1 MYLILKDNKKLE
13 IKEYK
18 NFIKKLQGLMFKKE
32 KINYIVR
39 LNNCNSIHT
48 FFMKQNIDVIIT
60 DKKNNILYKRKNITK
75 NKVIFP
81 IKNGYYVYEMPE
93 GTIDK
98 INKFV
103 IYSTKWW

>member
-18 NFIKKLQGLMFKKE
+18 SFFKKLQGLMFKKE

-103 IYSTKWW
+103 IYSTK

>member
-13 IKEYK
+13 IKEFK
-18 NFIKKLQGLMFKKE
+18 SFFKKLQGLMFKKE

-103 IYSTKWW
+103 IYSTK

>member
-1 MYLILKDNKKLE
+1 MHLILKDNKKLE

-18 NFIKKLQGLMFKKE
+18 SFFKKLLGLMFKKE

-60 DKKNNILYKRKNITK
+60 DKKNNILFKRKNITK

-81 IKNGYYVYEMPE
+81 IKKGYYVYEMPE
-93 GTIDK
+93 DTIDK

-103 IYSTKWW
+103 IYSTK

>member
-1 MYLILKDNKKLE
+1 MHLILKDNKKLE

-18 NFIKKLQGLMFKKE
+18 SFFKKLLGLMFKKE
-32 KINYIVR
+32 KIDYIVR

-81 IKNGYYVYEMPE
+81 IKNGYYVYEMSE

-98 INKFV
+98 IDNFV
-103 IYSTKWW
+103 IYSTK

>member
-98 INKFV
+98 IDEFV
-103 IYSTKWW
+103 IYSTK

>member
-103 IYSTKWW
+103 IYSTK

>member
-18 NFIKKLQGLMFKKE
+18 SFFKKLLGLMFKKE

-103 IYSTKWW
+103 IYSTK

>member
-18 NFIKKLQGLMFKKE
+18 NFFKKLQGLMFKKE

-103 IYSTKWW
+103 IYSTK